1 MGRPLATT
9 ALAVALLACEG
20 APSELAP
27 PPAPARTSVE
37 RGIAPEEFQRFQR
50 DPGYPHSVAEYDD
63 LPRFAQCGS
72 LCGREPTTGE
82 QQRAHLCERGLI
94 EAAEC

>member
-27 PPAPARTSVE
+27 PPPPARTSVE
-37 RGIAPEEFQRFQR
+37 RGIAPEEFQR
-50 DPGYPHSVAEYDD
+50 DPGSPNSFKEYDD
-63 LPRFAQCGS
+63 LPGFAHCGS
-72 LCGREPTTGE
+72 LRGREPASGE
-82 QQRAHLCERGLI
+82 QHRAHLCERGPMKPT
-94 EAAEC
+94 ER